1 MADFVAVIRRTVDG
15 LSENTPEMRD
25 KVYEKARAAVRRQL
39 ENMNPRPSDDMI
51 NRQLAKLENAI
62 GEVDSEYAEALP
74 AIDAFEP
81 EAEVAEAVVPAEA
94 EPEPGDVV
102 ETPVEQVESEAE
114 SEPVTAAAEEP
125 ATRSRCRRCRAC

>member
-25 KVYEKARAAVRRQL
+25 RVYEKARAAVRRQL

-62 GEVDSEYAEALP
+62 TEVDSEFAEALP
-74 AIDAFEP
+74 ALD
-81 EAEVAEAVVPAEA
+81 EAVAQEEA
-94 EPEPGDVV
+94 AGGGCPRIR
-102 ETPVEQVESEAE
+102 S
-114 SEPVTAAAEEP
+114 AA
-125 ATRSRCRRCRAC
+125 

>member
-25 KVYEKARAAVRRQL
+25 KVFEKARAAVRRQL

-62 GEVDSEYAEALP
+62 VEVDSEYAEALP
-74 AIDAFEP
+74 AIDDVEP
-81 EAEVAEAVVPAEA
+81 EAEAVDAVVPVAV
-94 EPEPGDVV
+94 EPEPVDVAETAV
-102 ETPVEQVESEAE
+102 EPVEPKPEVE

-125 ATRSRCRRCRAC
+125 APEIVDDA

>member
-74 AIDAFEP
+74 AVDEVEP
-81 EAEVAEAVVPAEA
+81 EAEVVEAAEPVAA
-94 EPEPGDVV
+94 EPEPV
-102 ETPVEQVESEAE
+102 EAVEAPVEQVEAE
-114 SEPVTAAAEEP
+114 SEPVTAAADEP
-125 ATRSRCRRCRAC
+125 APEAVSDAEPAY